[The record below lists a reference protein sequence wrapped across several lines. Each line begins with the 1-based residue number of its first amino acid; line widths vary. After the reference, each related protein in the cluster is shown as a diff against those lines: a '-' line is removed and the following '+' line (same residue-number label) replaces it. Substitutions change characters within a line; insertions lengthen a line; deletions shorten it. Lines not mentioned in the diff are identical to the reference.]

1 MTGRKDSAMTILWD
15 NHPAAAESYR
25 LAVGEHIEI
34 VEAAQSVMRALG
46 TSPDELLVIVGPGVD
61 MMAASALAEQ
71 VRNERPE
78 VSVILL
84 RPRLEVMVLA
94 QALRA
99 GFREVV
105 ASDDMTSLSEACR
118 RSLAIS
124 HQLAG
129 IAGAIATREGKVI
142 VVFNAKGG
150 CGKTTI
156 ATNLAA
162 YMASTG
168 ARVLIVDLDLAF
180 GDVAITLELRPVASI
195 GDLVSMAGHIDA
207 QGLASVVTAHE
218 IGLDAL
224 CAPNKPGE
232 ADGISA
238 ALVSELLKVARGSYD
253 FVIVDTPPAFSEH
266 VMATFDVCDMAIL
279 LSTLDIP
286 SVKNLRLTLDTLDQ
300 LGYPRAARVA
310 LLNRS
315 DSKVGLTVQDVELI
329 SKQQIAA
336 LIPSSVSVPYSV
348 NRGVPIILD
357 EPKHPVSRAL
367 RAFADQ
373 YILNPE
379 HASLSNTQE
388 AGGSRAQTR
397 SLIQQSR
404 REIRRFRSAAKK

>member
-1 MTGRKDSAMTILWD
+1 MTILWD
-15 NHPAAAESYR
+15 NHPAAAENYR
-25 LAVGEHIEI
+25 FALGEHIEI

-46 TSPDELLVIVGPGVD
+46 ASPAELLVIVGPGVD
-61 MMAASALAEQ
+61 MTSASALAEE
-71 VRNERPE
+71 VRHERPE

-105 ASDDMTSLSEACR
+105 ASDDVTSLSEACR

-124 HQLAG
+124 HHLAG
-129 IAGAIATREGKVI
+129 IAGAVSTREGKVI

-156 ATNLAA
+156 ATNVGA
-162 YMASTG
+162 YVASTG
-168 ARVLIVDLDLAF
+168 ARVLLVDLDLAF
-180 GDVAITLELRPVASI
+180 GDVAITLGLRPVATA
-195 GDLVSMAGHIDA
+195 GNLVSMAGHIDE
-207 QGLASVVTAHE
+207 QGLASVVTTHE
-218 IGLDAL
+218 SGLDAL
-224 CAPNKPGE
+224 CAPSKPGE

-238 ALVSELLKVARGSYD
+238 ALVSELLKVSRHSYD
-253 FVIVDTPPAFSEH
+253 YVIVDTPPAFSEH
-266 VMATFDVCDMAIL
+266 VMATFDVCDLAVL

-300 LGYPRAARVA
+300 LGYPREARVA

-315 DSKVGLTVQDVELI
+315 DSKVGLTAHDVEVI
-329 SKQQIAA
+329 SKQSIAA
-336 LIPSSVSVPYSV
+336 LIPSSVSVPSSV

-357 EPKHPVSRAL
+357 EPQHPVSRAL

-373 YILNPE
+373 YILNPDQ
-379 HASLSNTQE
+379 ASLSNTPE
-388 AGGSRAQTR
+388 AGGSQSRTR
-397 SLIQQSR
+397 SLLQQSR
-404 REIRRFRSAAKK
+404 REMRLFRSGAKR